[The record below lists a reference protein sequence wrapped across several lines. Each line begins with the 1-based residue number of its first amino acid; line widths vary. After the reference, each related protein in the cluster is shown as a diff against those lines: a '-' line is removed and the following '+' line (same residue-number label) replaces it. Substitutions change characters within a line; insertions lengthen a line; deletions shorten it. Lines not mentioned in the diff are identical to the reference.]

1 MPTSHVIINS
11 IKFLI
16 KYDYLF
22 MRNDYCKSFVVL
34 KDPTGR
40 VHMSKGP
47 IHDVMDV
54 GKWNKKC
61 EWMLFVRGVG
71 QLHGN

>member
-1 MPTSHVIINS
+1 
-11 IKFLI
+11 
-16 KYDYLF
+16 

-40 VHMSKGP
+40 VHMSKGL